1 MGLSNLHEST
11 RRVKHPHHHLPI
23 SLSLAPLVMLVG
35 MLAVTIRT
43 YGSDS
48 LSGPSQVVLLMSA
61 AICCVIGSVF
71 ARVPWRKFEQSIT
84 QHISQVATALIIL
97 LFIGALGGA
106 WMVSGIVPTMIYY
119 GLELIH
125 PSVFLAS
132 TCVISALVSIMTGSS
147 WTTIAT
153 IGLALMGI
161 GRAQGFEEGWIAGAI
176 ISGAYFGDKV
186 SPLSDTTVLAA
197 GACDVPL
204 FTHIRYMM
212 LTTIPSMALALI
224 LFIVTGLLR
233 DTGDLTQLETFR
245 TALAERFHISP
256 WLMLV
261 PLLTAIMI
269 VRRLPAIV
277 TMFASTLLAMVFALL
292 FQPEALTEIG
302 GGDLFSGAMQSVFG
316 STSLTTS
323 DPMLSELAATR
334 GMSGMMST
342 IWLILCAVCFGATMT
357 AGGMT
362 EGITRMFISFAKG
375 RVSTVSSTVASGLL
389 LNATVADQ
397 YICILLSGN
406 VFRNIYEK
414 RNLESR
420 LLSRTTEDAV
430 TVTSVLVPWN
440 SCGMTQST
448 VLGVSTLTYLPYCFF
463 NLISPFMSI
472 LMAAIGY
479 QFRPRRTEVQ

>member
-1 MGLSNLHEST
+1 
-11 RRVKHPHHHLPI
+11 
-23 SLSLAPLVMLVG
+23 MLVG

-71 ARVPWRKFEQSIT
+71 ARVPWRKFEQTIT
-84 QHISQVATALIIL
+84 QNISQVATALIIL

-212 LTTIPSMALALI
+212 LTTIPSMVVALL
-224 LFIVTGLLR
+224 LFIVAGLLH

-245 TALAERFHISP
+245 LALAGRFHISL

-261 PLLTAIMI
+261 PLLTAVMI

-479 QFRPRRTEVQ
+479 QIKPRRKEVQ

>member
-11 RRVKHPHHHLPI
+11 RRVRHPHHHLPI

-71 ARVPWRKFEQSIT
+71 ARVPWRKFEQTIT
-84 QHISQVATALIIL
+84 QNISQVATALIIL

-212 LTTIPSMALALI
+212 LTTIPSMVVALL
-224 LFIVTGLLR
+224 LFIVAGLLH

-245 TALAERFHISP
+245 LALAGRFHISL

-261 PLLTAIMI
+261 PLLTAVMI

-375 RVSTVSSTVASGLL
+375 RMSTVSSTVASGLL

-479 QFRPRRTEVQ
+479 QIKPRRQEVQ

>member
-1 MGLSNLHEST
+1 MEKQVHPLPSIGLSL
-11 RRVKHPHHHLPI
+11 LPVGT
-23 SLSLAPLVMLVG
+23 LVALLALVIYIFG
-35 MLAVTIRT
+35 GDA
-43 YGSDS
+43 
-48 LSGPSQVVLLMSA
+48 LSGGSQVVLL
-61 AICCVIGSVF
+61 F
-71 ARVPWRKFEQSIT
+71 
-84 QHISQVATALIIL
+84 ATALCAVIAHFHSHIKWETLEHHIAENIMGIAPSILIL
-97 LFIGALGGA
+97 LLIGTLSGT
-106 WMVSGIVPTMIYY
+106 WMVSGVVPSLIYY
-119 GLELIH
+119 GLQILQ
-125 PSVFLAS
+125 SDLFLVAC
-132 TCVISALVSIMTGSS
+132 CVLCALVSVMTGSS

-153 IGLALMGI
+153 IGIALIGI
-161 GRAQGFEEGWIAGAI
+161 GEAQGFPTGWIAGAI
-176 ISGAYFGDKV
+176 ISGAYFGDKM

-212 LTTIPSMALALI
+212 LTTIPSMVVALL
-224 LFIVTGLLR
+224 LFIVAGLLH

-245 TALAERFHISP
+245 LALAGRFHISL

-261 PLLTAIMI
+261 PLLTAVMI

-479 QFRPRRTEVQ
+479 QIKPRRKEVQ

>member
-11 RRVKHPHHHLPI
+11 RRVRHPHHHLPI
-23 SLSLAPLVMLVG
+23 FLSLAPLVMLVG

-71 ARVPWRKFEQSIT
+71 ARVPWRKFEQTIT
-84 QHISQVATALIIL
+84 QNISQVATALIIL

-212 LTTIPSMALALI
+212 LTTIPSMVVALL
-224 LFIVTGLLR
+224 LFIVAGLLH

-245 TALAERFHISP
+245 LALAGRFHISL

-261 PLLTAIMI
+261 PLLTAVMI

-479 QFRPRRTEVQ
+479 QIKPRRKEVQ

>member
-11 RRVKHPHHHLPI
+11 RRVRHPHHHLPI

-71 ARVPWRKFEQSIT
+71 ARVPWRKFEQTIT
-84 QHISQVATALIIL
+84 QNISQVATALIIL

-212 LTTIPSMALALI
+212 FTTIPSMVVALL
-224 LFIVTGLLR
+224 LFIVAGLLH

-245 TALAERFHISP
+245 LALAGRFHISL

-261 PLLTAIMI
+261 PLLTAVMI

-479 QFRPRRTEVQ
+479 QIKPRRKEVQ

>member
-11 RRVKHPHHHLPI
+11 RRVRHPHHHLPI

-71 ARVPWRKFEQSIT
+71 ARVPWRKFEQTIT
-84 QHISQVATALIIL
+84 QNISQVATALIIL

-212 LTTIPSMALALI
+212 LTTIPSMVVALL
-224 LFIVTGLLR
+224 LFIVAGLLH

-245 TALAERFHISP
+245 LALAGRFHISL

-261 PLLTAIMI
+261 PLLTAVMI

-375 RVSTVSSTVASGLL
+375 RISTVSSTVASGLL

-479 QFRPRRTEVQ
+479 QIKPRRKEVQ

>member
-11 RRVKHPHHHLPI
+11 RRVRHPHHHLPI

-48 LSGPSQVVLLMSA
+48 LRGPSQVVLLMSA

-71 ARVPWRKFEQSIT
+71 ARVPWRKFEQTIT
-84 QHISQVATALIIL
+84 QNISQVATALIIL

-212 LTTIPSMALALI
+212 LTTIPSMVVALL
-224 LFIVTGLLR
+224 LFIVAGLLH

-245 TALAERFHISP
+245 LALAGRFHISL

-261 PLLTAIMI
+261 PLLTAVMI

-375 RVSTVSSTVASGLL
+375 RMSTVSSTVASGLL

-479 QFRPRRTEVQ
+479 QIKPRRKEVQ

>member
-1 MGLSNLHEST
+1 MGLSNLQDT
-11 RRVKHPHHHLPI
+11 LKRRKYPHHHLSI
-23 SLSLAPLVMLVG
+23 TLSLAPLVMLVG
-35 MLAVTIRT
+35 MLAVTIHT
-43 YGSDS
+43 YGSNS
-48 LSGPSQVVLLMSA
+48 LSGPSQVVLLMSS
-61 AICCVIGSVF
+61 AICCLIGIGV
-71 ARVPWRKFEQSIT
+71 AGVPWRKFEQSIT
-84 QHISQVATALIIL
+84 QNISQVATALIIL

-119 GLELIH
+119 GLEIIH

-132 TCVISALVSIMTGSS
+132 TCIISALVSIMTGSS

-161 GRAQGFEEGWIAGAI
+161 GKAQGFDEGWIAGAI

-204 FTHIRYMM
+204 FTHIRYML
-212 LTTIPSMALALI
+212 LTTIPSMAVALI
-224 LFIVTGLLR
+224 IFIAAGLMR
-233 DTGDLTQLETFR
+233 YSGDIGQLETFR
-245 TALAERFHISP
+245 QALSARFYISP

-261 PLLTAIMI
+261 PLITAVMI
-269 VRRLPAIV
+269 VKRLPAIV
-277 TMFASTLLAMVFALL
+277 TMFASTLLAMVFGLI
-292 FQPEALTEIG
+292 FQPEALGEIG

-316 STSLTTS
+316 PTTLSTS
-323 DPMLSELAATR
+323 DAMLGELVSTR
-334 GMSGMMST
+334 GMAGMMST

-362 EGITRMFISFAKG
+362 AGITRMFISFAKG
-375 RVSTVSSTVASGLL
+375 RVSTVTSTVASGLL

-414 RNLESR
+414 HNLEAR

-463 NLISPFMSI
+463 NIISPFMSI
-472 LMAAIGY
+472 IMAMIG
-479 QFRPRRTEVQ
+479 FRIMPRKKENE

>member
-1 MGLSNLHEST
+1 
-11 RRVKHPHHHLPI
+11 
-23 SLSLAPLVMLVG
+23 MLVG
-35 MLAVTIRT
+35 MLAVTIHT

-71 ARVPWRKFEQSIT
+71 ARVPWRKFEQTIT
-84 QHISQVATALIIL
+84 QNISQVATALIIL

-212 LTTIPSMALALI
+212 LTTIPSMVVALL
-224 LFIVTGLLR
+224 LFIVAGLLH

-245 TALAERFHISP
+245 LALAGRFHISL

-261 PLLTAIMI
+261 PLLTAVMI

-375 RVSTVSSTVASGLL
+375 RMSTVSSTVASGLL

-479 QFRPRRTEVQ
+479 QIKPRRKEVQ

>member
-11 RRVKHPHHHLPI
+11 RRVRHPHHHLPI

-71 ARVPWRKFEQSIT
+71 ARVPWRKFEQTIT
-84 QHISQVATALIIL
+84 QNISQVATALIIL

-212 LTTIPSMALALI
+212 LTTIPSMVVALL
-224 LFIVTGLLR
+224 LFIVAGLLH

-245 TALAERFHISP
+245 LALDGRFHISL

-261 PLLTAIMI
+261 PLLTAVMI

-375 RVSTVSSTVASGLL
+375 RMSTVSSTVASGLL

-479 QFRPRRTEVQ
+479 QIKPRRKEVQ

>member
-11 RRVKHPHHHLPI
+11 RRVRHPHHHLPI

-71 ARVPWRKFEQSIT
+71 ARVPWRKFEQTIT
-84 QHISQVATALIIL
+84 QNISQVATALIIL

-186 SPLSDTTVLAA
+186 SPLADTTVLAA

-204 FTHIRYMM
+204 FTHLRYMM
-212 LTTIPSMALALI
+212 LTTIPSMVVALL
-224 LFIVTGLLR
+224 LFIVAGLLH

-245 TALAERFHISP
+245 LALAGRFHISL

-261 PLLTAIMI
+261 PLLTAVMI

-375 RVSTVSSTVASGLL
+375 RMSTVSSTVASGLL

-479 QFRPRRTEVQ
+479 QIKPRRKEVQ

>member
-11 RRVKHPHHHLPI
+11 RRVRHPHHHLPI

-71 ARVPWRKFEQSIT
+71 ARVPWRKFEQTIT
-84 QHISQVATALIIL
+84 QNISQVATALIIL

-212 LTTIPSMALALI
+212 LTTIPSMVVALL
-224 LFIVTGLLR
+224 LFIVAGLLH

-245 TALAERFHISP
+245 LALAGRFHISL

-261 PLLTAIMI
+261 PLLTAVMI

-323 DPMLSELAATR
+323 APMLSELAATR

-479 QFRPRRTEVQ
+479 QIKPRRKEVQ

>member
-11 RRVKHPHHHLPI
+11 RRVRHPHHHLPI

-71 ARVPWRKFEQSIT
+71 ARVPWRKFEQTIT
-84 QHISQVATALIIL
+84 QNISQVATALIIL

-212 LTTIPSMALALI
+212 LTTIPSMVVALL
-224 LFIVTGLLR
+224 LFIVAGLLH

-245 TALAERFHISP
+245 LALAGRFHISL

-261 PLLTAIMI
+261 PLLTAVMI

-479 QFRPRRTEVQ
+479 QIKPRRKEVQ

>member
-11 RRVKHPHHHLPI
+11 RRVRHPHHHLPI

-71 ARVPWRKFEQSIT
+71 ARVPWRKFEQTIT
-84 QHISQVATALIIL
+84 QNISQVATALIIL
-97 LFIGALGGA
+97 LFIGALGGV

-212 LTTIPSMALALI
+212 LTTIPSMVVALL
-224 LFIVTGLLR
+224 LFIVAGLLHE
-233 DTGDLTQLETFR
+233 TGDLTQLETFR
-245 TALAERFHISP
+245 LALAGRFHISL

-261 PLLTAIMI
+261 PLLTAVMI

-334 GMSGMMST
+334 GMAGMMST
-342 IWLILCAVCFGATMT
+342 IWLILSAVCFGATMT

-375 RVSTVSSTVASGLL
+375 RMSTVSSTVASGLL

-479 QFRPRRTEVQ
+479 QIKPRRKEVQ

>member
-1 MGLSNLHEST
+1 
-11 RRVKHPHHHLPI
+11 
-23 SLSLAPLVMLVG
+23 MLVG

-48 LSGPSQVVLLMSA
+48 LSGPRQVVLLMSA
-61 AICCVIGSVF
+61 ASCCVIGSVF
-71 ARVPWRKFEQSIT
+71 ARVPWRKFEQTIT
-84 QHISQVATALIIL
+84 QNISQVATALIIL

-212 LTTIPSMALALI
+212 LTTIPSMVVALL
-224 LFIVTGLLR
+224 LFIVAGLLH

-245 TALAERFHISP
+245 LALAGRFHISL

-261 PLLTAIMI
+261 PLLTAVMI

-479 QFRPRRTEVQ
+479 QIKPRRKEVQ

>member
-1 MGLSNLHEST
+1 
-11 RRVKHPHHHLPI
+11 
-23 SLSLAPLVMLVG
+23 MLVG

-71 ARVPWRKFEQSIT
+71 ARVPWRKFEQTIT
-84 QHISQVATALIIL
+84 QNISQVATALIIL

-132 TCVISALVSIMTGSS
+132 TCVISALVSIMTGSP

-153 IGLALMGI
+153 MGLALMGI

-212 LTTIPSMALALI
+212 LTTIPSMVVALL
-224 LFIVTGLLR
+224 LFIVAGLLH

-245 TALAERFHISP
+245 LALAGRFHISL

-261 PLLTAIMI
+261 PLLTAVMI

-375 RVSTVSSTVASGLL
+375 RMSTVSSTVASGLL

-479 QFRPRRTEVQ
+479 QIKPRRKEVQ

>member
-11 RRVKHPHHHLPI
+11 RRVRHPHHHLPI

-71 ARVPWRKFEQSIT
+71 AHVPWRKFEQTIT
-84 QHISQVATALIIL
+84 QNISQVATALIIL

-212 LTTIPSMALALI
+212 LTTIPSMVVALL
-224 LFIVTGLLR
+224 LFIVAGLLH

-245 TALAERFHISP
+245 RALAGRFHISL

-261 PLLTAIMI
+261 PLLTAVMI

-375 RVSTVSSTVASGLL
+375 RMSTVSSTVASGLL

-479 QFRPRRTEVQ
+479 QIKPRRKEVQ

>member
-11 RRVKHPHHHLPI
+11 RRVRHPHHHLPI

-71 ARVPWRKFEQSIT
+71 AQVPWRKFEQTIT
-84 QHISQVATALIIL
+84 QNISQVATALIIL

-212 LTTIPSMALALI
+212 LTTIPSMVVALV
-224 LFIVTGLLR
+224 LFIVAGMLH

-245 TALAERFHISP
+245 LALAGRFHISL

-261 PLLTAIMI
+261 PLLTAVMI

-375 RVSTVSSTVASGLL
+375 RMSTVSSTVASGLL

-479 QFRPRRTEVQ
+479 QIKPRRKEVQ

>member
-11 RRVKHPHHHLPI
+11 RRVRHPHHHLPI

-71 ARVPWRKFEQSIT
+71 ARVPWRKFEQTIT
-84 QHISQVATALIIL
+84 QNISQVATALIIL

-106 WMVSGIVPTMIYY
+106 WMGSGIVPTMIYY

-212 LTTIPSMALALI
+212 LTTIPSMVVALL
-224 LFIVTGLLR
+224 LFIVAGLLH

-245 TALAERFHISP
+245 LALAGRFHISL

-261 PLLTAIMI
+261 PLLTAVMI

-375 RVSTVSSTVASGLL
+375 RMSTVSSTVASGLL

-479 QFRPRRTEVQ
+479 QIKPRRKEVQ

>member
-1 MGLSNLHEST
+1 MLLH
-11 RRVKHPHHHLPI
+11 
-23 SLSLAPLVMLVG
+23 
-35 MLAVTIRT
+35 
-43 YGSDS
+43 
-48 LSGPSQVVLLMSA
+48 
-61 AICCVIGSVF
+61 
-71 ARVPWRKFEQSIT
+71 
-84 QHISQVATALIIL
+84 
-97 LFIGALGGA
+97 
-106 WMVSGIVPTMIYY
+106 
-119 GLELIH
+119 
-125 PSVFLAS
+125 
-132 TCVISALVSIMTGSS
+132 
-147 WTTIAT
+147 
-153 IGLALMGI
+153 
-161 GRAQGFEEGWIAGAI
+161 
-176 ISGAYFGDKV
+176 
-186 SPLSDTTVLAA
+186 
-197 GACDVPL
+197 
-204 FTHIRYMM
+204 
-212 LTTIPSMALALI
+212 
-224 LFIVTGLLR
+224 

-245 TALAERFHISP
+245 LALAGRFHISL

-261 PLLTAIMI
+261 PLLTAVMI

-375 RVSTVSSTVASGLL
+375 RMSTVSSTVASGLL

-479 QFRPRRTEVQ
+479 QIKPRRKEVQ

>member
-11 RRVKHPHHHLPI
+11 RRVRHPHHHLPI

-71 ARVPWRKFEQSIT
+71 ARVPWRKFEQTIT
-84 QHISQVATALIIL
+84 QNISQVATALIIL

-212 LTTIPSMALALI
+212 LTTIPSMVVALL
-224 LFIVTGLLR
+224 LFIVAGLLH

-245 TALAERFHISP
+245 LALAGRFHISL

-261 PLLTAIMI
+261 PLLTAVMI

-316 STSLTTS
+316 SSSLTTS

-479 QFRPRRTEVQ
+479 QIKPRRKEVQ

>member
-11 RRVKHPHHHLPI
+11 RRVRHPHHHLPI

-71 ARVPWRKFEQSIT
+71 ARVPWRKFEQTIT
-84 QHISQVATALIIL
+84 QNISQVATALIIL

-147 WTTIAT
+147 WNTIAT

-212 LTTIPSMALALI
+212 LTTIPSMVVALL
-224 LFIVTGLLR
+224 LFIVAGLLH

-245 TALAERFHISP
+245 LALAGRFHISL

-261 PLLTAIMI
+261 PLLTAVMI

-375 RVSTVSSTVASGLL
+375 RMSTVSSTVASGLL

-479 QFRPRRTEVQ
+479 QIKPRRKEVQ

>member
-11 RRVKHPHHHLPI
+11 RRVRHPHHHLPI

-71 ARVPWRKFEQSIT
+71 ARVPWRKFEQTIT
-84 QHISQVATALIIL
+84 QNISQVATALIIL

-212 LTTIPSMALALI
+212 LTTIPSMVVALL
-224 LFIVTGLLR
+224 LFIVAGLLHE
-233 DTGDLTQLETFR
+233 TGDLTQLETFR
-245 TALAERFHISP
+245 LALAGRFHISL

-261 PLLTAIMI
+261 PLLTAVMI

-479 QFRPRRTEVQ
+479 QIKPRRKEVQ

>member
-11 RRVKHPHHHLPI
+11 RRVRHPHHHLPI
-23 SLSLAPLVMLVG
+23 SLSIAPLVMLVG

-61 AICCVIGSVF
+61 AICCVIGSMF
-71 ARVPWRKFEQSIT
+71 ARVPWRKFEQTIT
-84 QHISQVATALIIL
+84 QNISQVATALIIL

-212 LTTIPSMALALI
+212 LTTIPSMVVALL
-224 LFIVTGLLR
+224 LFIVAGLLH

-245 TALAERFHISP
+245 LALAGRFHISL

-261 PLLTAIMI
+261 PLLTAVMI

-479 QFRPRRTEVQ
+479 QIKPRRKEVQ

>member
-11 RRVKHPHHHLPI
+11 RRVRHPHHHLPI

-71 ARVPWRKFEQSIT
+71 ARVPWRKFEQTIT
-84 QHISQVATALIIL
+84 QNISQVATALIIL

-119 GLELIH
+119 GLELIS
-125 PSVFLAS
+125 PRIFLVTACIICAFISVM
-132 TCVISALVSIMTGSS
+132 IGSS

-153 IGLALMGI
+153 IGVALMGI

-212 LTTIPSMALALI
+212 LTTIPSMVVALL
-224 LFIVTGLLR
+224 LFIVAGLLH

-245 TALAERFHISP
+245 LALAGRFHISL

-261 PLLTAIMI
+261 PLLTAVMI

-375 RVSTVSSTVASGLL
+375 RMSTVSSTVASGLL

-479 QFRPRRTEVQ
+479 QIKPRRKEVQ

>member
-11 RRVKHPHHHLPI
+11 RRVRHPHHHLPI

-71 ARVPWRKFEQSIT
+71 AQVPWRKFEQTIT
-84 QHISQVATALIIL
+84 QNISQVATALIIL

-212 LTTIPSMALALI
+212 LTTIPSMVVALV
-224 LFIVTGLLR
+224 LFIVAGMLH

-245 TALAERFHISP
+245 LALAGRFHISL

-261 PLLTAIMI
+261 PLLTAVMI

-479 QFRPRRTEVQ
+479 QIKPRRKEVQ

>member
-11 RRVKHPHHHLPI
+11 RRVRHPHHHLPI
-23 SLSLAPLVMLVG
+23 SLSIAPLVMLVG

-61 AICCVIGSVF
+61 AICCVIGSMF
-71 ARVPWRKFEQSIT
+71 ARVPWRKFEQTIT
-84 QHISQVATALIIL
+84 QNISQVATALIIL

-147 WTTIAT
+147 WTTSAT

-212 LTTIPSMALALI
+212 LTTIPSMVVALL
-224 LFIVTGLLR
+224 LFIVAGLLH

-245 TALAERFHISP
+245 LALAGRFHISL

-261 PLLTAIMI
+261 PLLTAVMI

-479 QFRPRRTEVQ
+479 QIKPRRKEVQ

>member
-11 RRVKHPHHHLPI
+11 RRVRHPHHHLPI
-23 SLSLAPLVMLVG
+23 FLSIAPWVMLVG

-71 ARVPWRKFEQSIT
+71 ARVPWRKFEQTIT
-84 QHISQVATALIIL
+84 QNISQVATALIIL

-212 LTTIPSMALALI
+212 LTTIPSMVVALL
-224 LFIVTGLLR
+224 LFIVAGLLH

-245 TALAERFHISP
+245 LALAGRFHISL

-261 PLLTAIMI
+261 PLLTAVMI

-375 RVSTVSSTVASGLL
+375 RMSTVSSTVASGLL

-479 QFRPRRTEVQ
+479 QIKPRRKEVQ

>member
-11 RRVKHPHHHLPI
+11 RRVRHPHHHLPI
-23 SLSLAPLVMLVG
+23 SLSLAPLVILVG

-71 ARVPWRKFEQSIT
+71 ARVPWRKFEQTIT
-84 QHISQVATALIIL
+84 QNISQVATALIIL

-212 LTTIPSMALALI
+212 LTTIPSMVVALL
-224 LFIVTGLLR
+224 LFIVAGLLH

-245 TALAERFHISP
+245 LALAGRFHISL

-261 PLLTAIMI
+261 PLLTAVMI

-375 RVSTVSSTVASGLL
+375 RMSTVSSTVASGLL

-479 QFRPRRTEVQ
+479 QIKPRRKEVQ

>member
-11 RRVKHPHHHLPI
+11 RRVRHPHHHLPI

-71 ARVPWRKFEQSIT
+71 ARVPWRKFEQTIT
-84 QHISQVATALIIL
+84 QNISQVATALIIL

-212 LTTIPSMALALI
+212 LTTIPSMVVALL
-224 LFIVTGLLR
+224 LFIVAGLLH

-245 TALAERFHISP
+245 LALAGRFHISL

-261 PLLTAIMI
+261 PLLTAVMI

-375 RVSTVSSTVASGLL
+375 RMSTVSSTVASGLL

-479 QFRPRRTEVQ
+479 QIKPRRKEVQ

>member
-1 MGLSNLHEST
+1 
-11 RRVKHPHHHLPI
+11 
-23 SLSLAPLVMLVG
+23 MLVG

-71 ARVPWRKFEQSIT
+71 ARVPWRKFEQTIT
-84 QHISQVATALIIL
+84 QNISQVATALIIL

-212 LTTIPSMALALI
+212 LTTIPSMVVALL
-224 LFIVTGLLR
+224 LFIVAGLLH

-245 TALAERFHISP
+245 LALAGRFHISL

-261 PLLTAIMI
+261 PLLTAVMI

-375 RVSTVSSTVASGLL
+375 RMSTVSSTVASGLL

-479 QFRPRRTEVQ
+479 QIKPRRKEVQ

>member
-11 RRVKHPHHHLPI
+11 RRVRHPHHHLPI

-71 ARVPWRKFEQSIT
+71 ARVPWRKFEQTIT
-84 QHISQVATALIIL
+84 QNISQVATALIIL

-212 LTTIPSMALALI
+212 LTTIPSMVVALL
-224 LFIVTGLLR
+224 LFIVAGLLHE
-233 DTGDLTQLETFR
+233 TGDLTQLETFR
-245 TALAERFHISP
+245 LALAGRFHISL

-261 PLLTAIMI
+261 PLLTAVMI

-375 RVSTVSSTVASGLL
+375 RMSTVSSTVASGLL

-479 QFRPRRTEVQ
+479 QIKPRRKEVQ

>member
-1 MGLSNLHEST
+1 
-11 RRVKHPHHHLPI
+11 
-23 SLSLAPLVMLVG
+23 MLVG

-71 ARVPWRKFEQSIT
+71 ARVPWRKFEQTIT
-84 QHISQVATALIIL
+84 QNISQVATALIIL

-212 LTTIPSMALALI
+212 LTTIPSMVVALL
-224 LFIVTGLLR
+224 LFIVAGLLHE
-233 DTGDLTQLETFR
+233 TGDLTQLETFR
-245 TALAERFHISP
+245 LALAGRFHISL

-261 PLLTAIMI
+261 PLLTAVMI

-375 RVSTVSSTVASGLL
+375 RMSTVSSTVASGLL

-479 QFRPRRTEVQ
+479 QIKPRRKEVQ

>member
-11 RRVKHPHHHLPI
+11 RRVRHPHHHLPI

-71 ARVPWRKFEQSIT
+71 ARVPWRKFEQTIT
-84 QHISQVATALIIL
+84 QNISQVATALIIL

-212 LTTIPSMALALI
+212 LTTIPSMVVALL
-224 LFIVTGLLR
+224 LFIVAGLLH

-245 TALAERFHISP
+245 LALAGRFHISL

-261 PLLTAIMI
+261 PLLTAVMI

-362 EGITRMFISFAKG
+362 EGITRMVISFAKG
-375 RVSTVSSTVASGLL
+375 RMSTVSSTVASGLL

-430 TVTSVLVPWN
+430 TVTSVLVPWH

-479 QFRPRRTEVQ
+479 QIKPRRKEVQ